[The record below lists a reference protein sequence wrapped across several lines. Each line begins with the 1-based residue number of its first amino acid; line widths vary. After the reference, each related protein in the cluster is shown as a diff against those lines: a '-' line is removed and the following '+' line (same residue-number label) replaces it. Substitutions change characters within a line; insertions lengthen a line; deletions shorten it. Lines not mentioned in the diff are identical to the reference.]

1 MDNLAFVD
9 EENIPLVQQDEDYD
23 HYNIPNTRRV
33 DEASFMEPATTE
45 ATLTLRLTKEVKRDK
60 LAPLYRHLNLK
71 CNTDLIDLHQFKL
84 TTDTKRRATI
94 FEFYYCDRW
103 VPLTKQTGEFFAPK
117 TLRERFGGIKAMRNF
132 LAIKATP
139 PLLERSTSAAIKLK
153 AELSTDLQM
162 ESIPLKDLASLVE
175 DIHVKT
181 REALQNT
188 DLDMREFLG
197 TDSVLQGI
205 QDELLNNT
213 SKLTDIDKR
222 IKIETKNLEE
232 VENGSS
238 YTNEQRQL
246 YIDRLYDLN
255 TEKQARL
262 ELLLEN
268 RKNLQIQVARIK

>member
-33 DEASFMEPATTE
+33 DEASFMGPATAE
-45 ATLTLRLTKEVKRDK
+45 ATSTLGLTKEVKRDK
-60 LAPLYRHLNLK
+60 LAPLYRHLNVK
-71 CNTDLIDLHQFKL
+71 SNIDLIDLHQFKL

-94 FEFYYCDRW
+94 FEFYYGNRW

-117 TLRERFGGIKAMRNF
+117 TLIDRFGGIKAMKNF
-132 LAIKATP
+132 LGIKATP
-139 PLLERSTSAAIKLK
+139 LFLERSTSAAIKLK
-153 AELSTDLQM
+153 AEIPTDLQM

-181 REALQNT
+181 REVLQNT
-188 DLDMREFLG
+188 DLDMLEFLG

-213 SKLTDIDKR
+213 SKLTEIDKR
-222 IKIETKNLEE
+222 IKRDTKNLEE
-232 VENGSS
+232 VENFSS
-238 YTNEQRQL
+238 YTDEQRQL
-246 YIDRLYDLN
+246 YIDRLYNLN

-262 ELLLEN
+262 ELLSQN
-268 RKNLQIQVARIK
+268 RKNLQTQVARIK